1 LLAGKRLSRQSKD
14 YVVYEVTVSMVAEA
28 VIETTPADDVFLIWR
43 DELFKASLSS

>member
-28 VIETTPADDVFLIWR
+28 VIETAPADDVFLIWR